1 MDGKLG
7 GRGAV
12 AAAAPSGHQGWL
24 ALLEDQT
31 SAYKFLVDT
40 GSVYSILP
48 HSSSETPTGPRIM
61 TADKTAIKCWGYRS
75 HVVRAGGQ
83 NFTWTFL
90 LAAVAFPIIGADFLR
105 HFRLMVDLY
114 NMRLVARGRCHDL
127 KLTAPPL
134 SCTFA
139 AIGVVA
145 DDRKT
150 ELLQGEG
157 TIYVPPAAKQG
168 TYVPPAAMQRTG
180 RLPVAAHVPPAA
192 MQGTGVPPVDAHV
205 PPAAMRCVA
214 DEVEQLM
221 AEYPGVVNNSKQLP
235 RAKHH
240 VEHVIE
246 TTCGRPAK
254 ARYRRLDPEKLAAAK
269 ADFQQME
276 QQGIV
281 RRSSS
286 DWASP
291 LHMVRKKDGSWRP
304 CGDYRHL
311 NLATKADLYPPPHME
326 DLSSK
331 LAGMKIFSTID
342 LRKGYWQVP
351 VREQDIK
358 KTAVITPF
366 GLFEFCRMPFG
377 LRNAGQTFQRMM
389 DSVLDGMP
397 RVFVYLDDLLIAS
410 QDTELH
416 KQDLQQVMKRL
427 QQHGLVINEEKCQF
441 FKKEVDFL
449 GHVVSSDG
457 IRPPAAKV
465 EAIRTYPKPATC
477 SQLLSFLGMLNYYRR
492 FIPKAASML
501 KPLTDATRGGGAKHR
516 KLDWSAAME
525 EAFKS
530 ARTSLCA
537 AAKLAHPQKDPVL
550 SLAVDASDH
559 HVGGVLQQHCGGH
572 WQPLAFFS
580 RKLTE
585 TETRYSTLDRE
596 LLACVAAIRHFRYLV
611 EGRQFTL
618 FTDHKPLTYLLAKQ
632 ADAWS
637 ARQQRHLAYVAE
649 YTSDVRHVPGEENV
663 VADALSRPPAVAAIV
678 PPASTG
684 LLR

>member
-1 MDGKLG
+1 
-7 GRGAV
+7 
-12 AAAAPSGHQGWL
+12 
-24 ALLEDQT
+24 
-31 SAYKFLVDT
+31 
-40 GSVYSILP
+40 
-48 HSSSETPTGPRIM
+48 
-61 TADKTAIKCWGYRS
+61 
-75 HVVRAGGQ
+75 
-83 NFTWTFL
+83 
-90 LAAVAFPIIGADFLR
+90 
-105 HFRLMVDLY
+105 
-114 NMRLVARGRCHDL
+114 
-127 KLTAPPL
+127 
-134 SCTFA
+134 
-139 AIGVVA
+139 
-145 DDRKT
+145 
-150 ELLQGEG
+150 
-157 TIYVPPAAKQG
+157 
-168 TYVPPAAMQRTG
+168 
-180 RLPVAAHVPPAA
+180 
-192 MQGTGVPPVDAHV
+192 
-205 PPAAMRCVA
+205 
-214 DEVEQLM
+214 M

-246 TTCGRPAK
+246 TTCGRPTK

-501 KPLTDATRGGGAKHR
+501 KPLTDATR
-516 KLDWSAAME
+516 E
-525 EAFKS
+525 EE
-530 ARTSLCA
+530 
-537 AAKLAHPQKDPVL
+537 Q
-550 SLAVDASDH
+550 
-559 HVGGVLQQHCGGH
+559 
-572 WQPLAFFS
+572 
-580 RKLTE
+580 
-585 TETRYSTLDRE
+585 
-596 LLACVAAIRHFRYLV
+596 
-611 EGRQFTL
+611 
-618 FTDHKPLTYLLAKQ
+618 
-632 ADAWS
+632 
-637 ARQQRHLAYVAE
+637 
-649 YTSDVRHVPGEENV
+649 
-663 VADALSRPPAVAAIV
+663 
-678 PPASTG
+678 STG
-684 LLR
+684 S

>member
-114 NMRLVARGRCHDL
+114 NMRLVARGRRHDL

-150 ELLQGEG
+150 ELLHGEG

-246 TTCGRPAK
+246 TTCGRPTK

-389 DSVLDGMP
+389 DILVGWNAACFCVPGRFADCLT
-397 RVFVYLDDLLIAS
+397 RHRTS
-410 QDTELH
+410 QA
-416 KQDLQQVMKRL
+416 
-427 QQHGLVINEEKCQF
+427 GF
-441 FKKEVDFL
+441 
-449 GHVVSSDG
+449 
-457 IRPPAAKV
+457 
-465 EAIRTYPKPATC
+465 
-477 SQLLSFLGMLNYYRR
+477 
-492 FIPKAASML
+492 AAS
-501 KPLTDATRGGGAKHR
+501 DC
-516 KLDWSAAME
+516 
-525 EAFKS
+525 EA
-530 ARTSLCA
+530 
-537 AAKLAHPQKDPVL
+537 V
-550 SLAVDASDH
+550 
-559 HVGGVLQQHCGGH
+559 
-572 WQPLAFFS
+572 
-580 RKLTE
+580 
-585 TETRYSTLDRE
+585 
-596 LLACVAAIRHFRYLV
+596 
-611 EGRQFTL
+611 
-618 FTDHKPLTYLLAKQ
+618 KQ
-632 ADAWS
+632 
-637 ARQQRHLAYVAE
+637 
-649 YTSDVRHVPGEENV
+649 
-663 VADALSRPPAVAAIV
+663 
-678 PPASTG
+678 
-684 LLR
+684 